1 MLSRIEEVTGDFLM
15 AQVISDITRDRPAP
29 FGYSF
34 DRIVI
39 ELARARLTVDGREVQ
54 APTLPLRLLQA
65 LCERPG
71 VMIPRRELFEYIWPR
86 QIASNE
92 ALTKLI
98 GRLRD
103 MLGMYG
109 ARVVTVRGR
118 GVRLDATV
126 RRLETPPST
135 QEGVNEVA
143 LAAKPN
149 EVEPRTVPLMERPI
163 VLVVDDSPDS
173 VLLLTE
179 TLKDK
184 YRTKIATS
192 GAAAIKAAL
201 RQPQPD
207 IILMDVVMPEMDGF
221 ELCKSLKQLP
231 NVAGTPIIFITG
243 KIQPEEE
250 AHGLAI
256 GAVDYIT
263 KPISQP
269 VVLARIATHLKLVNA
284 QRTLLLHNE
293 QLEDT
298 VRQRTKELAK
308 VQDATIAA
316 MAALAE
322 TRDDETGNH
331 IYRTQRYVKALAM
344 ALAHHPRFEYE
355 LTEDSIEL
363 LFKSAPLHDIGK
375 VSVPDHILKK
385 AGPLTEEEF
394 EAVKQHTTKGGDAIR
409 SVEARLGESSDFL
422 RFAREIAYSHQ
433 EHWDGSGYPDGLAG
447 DEIPISARLMAV
459 ADVYDALI
467 SRRCYKAPFSHETAV
482 TMMEQGRGTHF
493 DPDVLDSFIRIQD
506 QFREIAKAFTDQ
518 AEAVR

>member
-1 MLSRIEEVTGDFLM
+1 MTQVTT
-15 AQVISDITRDRPAP
+15 AVPAERRTP
-29 FGYSF
+29 YGYAF
-34 DRIVI
+34 DRVVL
-39 ELARARLTVDGREVQ
+39 ELTRARLVVDGREVQ

-71 VMIPRRELFEYIWPR
+71 VMLPRRELFNLIWPR

-98 GRLRD
+98 GRLREL
-103 MLGMYG
+103 LGPFG

-126 RRLETPPST
+126 RRLDTPPAPES
-135 QEGVNEVA
+135 GPDLPSVA
-143 LAAKPN
+143 PTRKP
-149 EVEPRTVPLMERPI
+149 EPLRVLLPHERPI
-163 VLVVDDSPDS
+163 VLIVDDSPDS

-192 GAAAIKAAL
+192 AAL
-201 RQPQPD
+201 AMKSALRHPQPD

-221 ELCKSLKQLP
+221 ELCKAFKSLSDAP
-231 NVAGTPIIFITG
+231 DIPIIFITG

-263 KPISQP
+263 KPISAP
-269 VVLARIATHLKLVNA
+269 VVLARIATHLKLIQA
-284 QRTLLLHNE
+284 TRALQAHND
-293 QLEDT
+293 QLEDL
-298 VRQRTKELAK
+298 VRRRTEELAR

-316 MAALAE
+316 MASLAE

-331 IYRTQRYVKALAM
+331 IFRTQRYVKALAHS
-344 ALAHHPRFEYE
+344 LKNHPRFAYE
-355 LTEDSIEL
+355 LTDESIEL

-385 AGPLTEEEF
+385 AGPLTDEEF
-394 EAVKQHTTKGGDAIR
+394 EAVKLHTTKGGDTIR
-409 SVEARLGESSDFL
+409 SVESRLGESSDFL

-433 EHWDGSGYPDGLAG
+433 EYWDGTGYPDGLAG

-467 SRRCYKAPFSHETAV
+467 SRRRYKAPFSHETAV
-482 TMMEQGRGTHF
+482 SMMEQGRGTHF
-493 DPDVLDSFIRIQD
+493 DPDVLDAFLHIKE
-506 QFREIAKAFTDQ
+506 QFRAIA
-518 AEAVR
+518 AEFADESANASA

>member
-1 MLSRIEEVTGDFLM
+1 MTR
-15 AQVISDITRDRPAP
+15 VISDITRDRPAP

-126 RRLETPPST
+126 RRLETPPVGP
-135 QEGVNEVA
+135 EEANEIA
-143 LAAKPN
+143 LAAKPS
-149 EVEPRTVPLMERPI
+149 EPEPRVVPLMERPI
-163 VLVVDDSPDS
+163 VLIVDDSPDS

-192 GAAAIKAAL
+192 GALALKAAL

-231 NVAGTPIIFITG
+231 NVASTPIIFITG
-243 KIQPEEE
+243 KIKPEEE
-250 AHGLAI
+250 AYGLAI

-284 QRTLLLHNE
+284 QRTLLSHNE
-293 QLEDT
+293 HLEEM

-331 IYRTQRYVKALAM
+331 IYRTQRYVKQLAM
-344 ALAHHPRFEYE
+344 ALQHHPRFEYE
-355 LTEDSIEL
+355 LSEESIEL

-385 AGPLTEEEF
+385 AGPLTDEEF

-433 EHWDGSGYPDGLAG
+433 EHWDGSGYPEGLAG

-493 DPDVLDSFIRIQD
+493 DPDVIDSFVRIQD

-518 AEAVR
+518 ANEDRK

>member
-1 MLSRIEEVTGDFLM
+1 M
-15 AQVISDITRDRPAP
+15 AQVITKVPGDRRPP
-29 FGYSF
+29 FGYAF

-39 ELARARLTVDGREVQ
+39 ELARARLVVDGREVQ
-54 APTLPLRLLQA
+54 APTLPLRLLQMM
-65 LCERPG
+65 CERPG
-71 VMIPRRELFEYIWPR
+71 VLIPRRELFDYIWPR

-98 GRLRD
+98 GRLRE
-103 MLGMYG
+103 MMGPCA
-109 ARVVTVRGR
+109 ARVITVRGR

-126 RRLETPPST
+126 RRLDAPTGQNAEDELEFMLNSIQGTPARIIP
-135 QEGVNEVA
+135 
-143 LAAKPN
+143 PH
-149 EVEPRTVPLMERPI
+149 ERQI
-163 VLVVDDSPDS
+163 VLIVDDSPDS

-179 TLKDK
+179 TLKDV

-192 GAAAIKAAL
+192 AAAALKAAI
-201 RQPQPD
+201 RHPQPD

-221 ELCKSLKQLP
+221 ELCKSLKRIESLQD
-231 NVAGTPIIFITG
+231 TPIIFITG
-243 KIQPEEE
+243 KIKREEE

-269 VVLARIATHLKLVNA
+269 VVLARIATHLQLVAA
-284 QRTLLLHNE
+284 QRSLRAHNE
-293 QLEDT
+293 QLEDL
-298 VRQRTKELAK
+298 VKQRTKELAK

-331 IYRTQRYVKALAM
+331 IYRTQRYVRALAKALQ
-344 ALAHHPRFEYE
+344 HHPRFEYE
-355 LTEDSIEL
+355 LSEESIEL

-385 AGPLTEEEF
+385 AGPLTAEEF
-394 EAVKQHTTKGGDAIR
+394 EEVKQHTTKGGDAIR
-409 SVEARLGESSDFL
+409 SVEAHLGESSDFL

-433 EHWDGSGYPDGLAG
+433 EYWDGSGYPDGLAG

-467 SRRCYKAPFSHETAV
+467 SRRRYKAPFSHETAV
-482 TMMEQGRGTHF
+482 TMMEQGRGSHF
-493 DPDVLDSFIRIQD
+493 DPDMLDAFLQIQTDFYEISQQFAD
-506 QFREIAKAFTDQ
+506 QTVDVQK
-518 AEAVR
+518 

>member
-1 MLSRIEEVTGDFLM
+1 MGHGT
-15 AQVISDITRDRPAP
+15 SDITRDRPAP
-29 FGYSF
+29 YGYAF

-103 MLGMYG
+103 LLGMYG

-126 RRLETPPST
+126 RRLETPVGTDVPD
-135 QEGVNEVA
+135 E
-143 LAAKPN
+143 LAALT
-149 EVEPRTVPLMERPI
+149 EPPPDAPPRVVPIIERAI
-163 VLVVDDSPDS
+163 VLIVDDSPDS

-192 GAAAIKAAL
+192 GAAAMKAAL
-201 RQPQPD
+201 RHPQPD

-221 ELCKSLKQLP
+221 ELCKQLKKLP
-231 NVAGTPIIFITG
+231 NVASTPIIFITG

-250 AHGLAI
+250 THGLAI

-284 QRTLLLHNE
+284 QRALISQNE
-293 QLEDT
+293 RLEDT

-331 IYRTQRYVKALAM
+331 IYRTQRYVKSLALA
-344 ALAHHPRFEYE
+344 LQHHPRFEYE
-355 LTEDSIEL
+355 LTDESIEL

-385 AGPLTEEEF
+385 PGPLTEEEF

-409 SVEARLGESSDFL
+409 SVEDRLGESSDFL

-433 EHWDGSGYPDGLAG
+433 ERWDGSGYPDGLAG
-447 DEIPISARLMAV
+447 DEIPVSARLMAV

-467 SRRCYKAPFSHETAV
+467 SRRRYKAPFSHETAV

-493 DPDVLDSFIRIQD
+493 DPDVLDSFLRIQD
-506 QFREIAKAFTDQ
+506 EFREIARTFSDQ
-518 AEAVR
+518 VETEP

>member
-1 MLSRIEEVTGDFLM
+1 MTQVQVTTVTPGE
-15 AQVISDITRDRPAP
+15 RRAP
-29 FGYSF
+29 YGYAF
-34 DRIVI
+34 DRVVL
-39 ELARARLTVDGREVQ
+39 ELTRARLVIDGREVQ

-71 VMIPRRELFEYIWPR
+71 VMLPRRELFNLIWPR
-86 QIASNE
+86 QVASNE

-98 GRLRD
+98 GRLREL
-103 MLGMYG
+103 LGPFG
-109 ARVVTVRGR
+109 ARLVTVRGR

-126 RRLETPPST
+126 RRLETPPAPDAPS
-135 QEGVNEVA
+135 ELP
-143 LAAKPN
+143 LASSPKQRSA
-149 EVEPRTVPLMERPI
+149 EPARVLPPHERPI
-163 VLVVDDSPDS
+163 VLIVDDSPDS

-192 GAAAIKAAL
+192 AAL
-201 RQPQPD
+201 AMKSALRHPQPD
-207 IILMDVVMPEMDGF
+207 LILMDVVMPDVDGF
-221 ELCKSLKQLP
+221 ELCKSMKSLADAP
-231 NVAGTPIIFITG
+231 DIPIIFITG

-263 KPISQP
+263 KPISAP
-269 VVLARIATHLKLVNA
+269 VVLARIATHLKLVET
-284 QRTLLLHNE
+284 QRALKAHND
-293 QLEDT
+293 QLEDL
-298 VRQRTKELAK
+298 VRRRTEELAR

-316 MAALAE
+316 MASLAE

-331 IYRTQRYVKALAM
+331 IYRTQRYVKALAR
-344 ALAHHPRFEYE
+344 ALQQHPRFAYE
-355 LTEDSIEL
+355 LSDESIEL

-385 AGPLTEEEF
+385 AGPLTDEEF
-394 EAVKQHTTKGGDAIR
+394 EAVKLHTTKGGDAIR

-433 EHWDGSGYPDGLAG
+433 ERWDGTGYPDGLAG
-447 DEIPISARLMAV
+447 DEIPVSARLMAV

-467 SRRCYKAPFSHETAV
+467 SRRRYKAPFSHATAV
-482 TMMEQGRGTHF
+482 SMMEQGRGSHF
-493 DPDVLDSFIRIQD
+493 DPDVLDAFVQIQGE
-506 QFREIAKAFTDQ
+506 FRAIAAEFTD
-518 AEAVR
+518 EAANAPQ

>member
-1 MLSRIEEVTGDFLM
+1 M
-15 AQVISDITRDRPAP
+15 ARVISEITRDRPAP
-29 FGYSF
+29 YGYSF

-71 VMIPRRELFEYIWPR
+71 AMIPRRELFEYIWPR

-126 RRLETPPST
+126 RRLDTPPPV
-135 QEGVNEVA
+135 EHEPDELMPPGA
-143 LAAKPN
+143 PAD
-149 EVEPRTVPLMERPI
+149 VEPRVVPLIERPI

-179 TLKDK
+179 TLKDR

-231 NVAGTPIIFITG
+231 SVSGTPIIFITG

-269 VVLARIATHLKLVNA
+269 VVLARIATHLKLVKA
-284 QRTLLLHNE
+284 QRALESHNE
-293 QLEDT
+293 HLEDM
-298 VRQRTKELAK
+298 VRQRTQELAK

-331 IYRTQRYVKALAM
+331 IYRTQRYVKALAK
-344 ALAHHPRFEYE
+344 ALQHHPRFEYE
-355 LTEDSIEL
+355 LTDESIEL

-385 AGPLTEEEF
+385 NGPLTDDEF

-409 SVEARLGESSDFL
+409 SVEQNLGESSDFL

-433 EHWDGSGYPDGLAG
+433 EHWDGSGYPEGLAG
-447 DEIPISARLMAV
+447 DEIPISARLMAI

-482 TMMEQGRGTHF
+482 AMMEQGRGTHF
-493 DPDVLDSFIRIQD
+493 DPDVLDSFLRIQN
-506 QFREIAKAFTDQ
+506 QFREIAQTFTDQ
-518 AEAVR
+518 VGEEPQESRRGTPA

>member
-1 MLSRIEEVTGDFLM
+1 VML
-15 AQVISDITRDRPAP
+15 A
-29 FGYSF
+29 
-34 DRIVI
+34 
-39 ELARARLTVDGREVQ
+39 
-54 APTLPLRLLQA
+54 
-65 LCERPG
+65 
-71 VMIPRRELFEYIWPR
+71 RRELFDYIWPR

-98 GRLRD
+98 GRVREL
-103 MLGMYG
+103 LGPCG

-126 RRLETPPST
+126 RRLDSPPQVAGELEYTPDAP
-135 QEGVNEVA
+135 E
-143 LAAKPN
+143 KPADRIPPN
-149 EVEPRTVPLMERPI
+149 ERPI

-179 TLKDK
+179 TLKEH
-184 YRTKIATS
+184 YRTKIATN
-192 GAAAIKAAL
+192 GANAIKAAL
-201 RQPQPD
+201 RHPQPD

-221 ELCKSLKQLP
+221 ELCKSLKRLP
-231 NVAGTPIIFITG
+231 NVANTPIIFITG

-250 AHGLAI
+250 THGLAI

-269 VVLARIATHLKLVNA
+269 VVLARIATHLKLVKTQQA
-284 QRTLLLHNE
+284 LRVHNE
-293 QLEDT
+293 HLEEL
-298 VRQRTKELAK
+298 VRKRTEELAK

-331 IYRTQRYVKALAM
+331 IYRTQRYVRSLAKS
-344 ALAHHPRFEYE
+344 LQKHPRFEYE
-355 LTEDSIEL
+355 LSDASIEL

-385 AGPLTEEEF
+385 PGPLTDEEF
-394 EAVKQHTTKGGDAIR
+394 EAIKLHTTKGGDAIR
-409 SVEARLGESSDFL
+409 SVEERLGESSDFL
-422 RFAREIAYSHQ
+422 RFSREIAYAHQ
-433 EHWDGSGYPDGLAG
+433 EHWDGSGYPEGLAG

-467 SRRCYKAPFSHETAV
+467 SRRRYKAPFSHETAV
-482 TMMEQGRGTHF
+482 SMMEQGRGTHF
-493 DPDVLDSFIRIQD
+493 DPDVLDAFLEIQNE
-506 QFREIAKAFTDQ
+506 FREIADQYTDESY
-518 AEAVR
+518 AERAAHANVKP

>member
-1 MLSRIEEVTGDFLM
+1 M
-15 AQVISDITRDRPAP
+15 AQVTSDITRDRPVP

-65 LCERPG
+65 LCEHPG

-98 GRLRD
+98 GRLRE

-126 RRLETPPST
+126 RRLESPPASP
-135 QEGVNEVA
+135 EEAKEIA
-143 LAAKPN
+143 LAAKQGEP
-149 EVEPRTVPLMERPI
+149 EPRVVPLMERPI

-192 GAAAIKAAL
+192 GAAAMKAAL

-284 QRTLLLHNE
+284 QRTLLSHNE
-293 QLEDT
+293 QLEEM

-331 IYRTQRYVKALAM
+331 IYRTQRYVKSLAM
-344 ALAHHPRFEYE
+344 ALQHHPRFEYE
-355 LTEDSIEL
+355 LTDESIEL

-385 AGPLTEEEF
+385 PGPLSEEEF

-433 EHWDGSGYPDGLAG
+433 EHWDGSGYPEGLAG

-493 DPDVLDSFIRIQD
+493 DPDVIDSFVRIQD
-506 QFREIAKAFTDQ
+506 QFREIAKVFSDQ
-518 AEAVR
+518 AESAQ